1 MVLIDLL
8 HKPKDGPVRTIKDKG
23 NIMTLEA
30 REAVEILKERFIE
43 MVYLNH
49 FIEDLLAR
57 LEIDALGRGL
67 YRVLT

>member
-1 MVLIDLL
+1 
-8 HKPKDGPVRTIKDKG
+8 
-23 NIMTLEA
+23 MTLEA